1 MIFRKIKWPS
11 FSFFSK
17 KMVIDTFCYGPV
29 EQENARSLDLYT
41 SPKANENT
49 PLVIF
54 IHGGAWRTEDK
65 SDYKTLA
72 MDCLSLG
79 ISVVSVNYRQDSLY
93 ILCIKQTDT
102 CA

>member
-1 MIFRKIKWPS
+1 MAVLL
-11 FSFFSK
+11 FFSK
-17 KMVIDTFCYGPV
+17 MIIDTFCYGSV
-29 EQENARSLDLYT
+29 EQENSRSLDLYT

-72 MDCLSLG
+72 TDCLSLG
-79 ISVVSVNYRQDSLY
+79 ISVVSVNYRQDSLS
-93 ILCIKQTDT
+93 IPFIQQTYT